1 MGEALKARA
10 HNDAEFVTK
19 ETDMRVLIMAKEGEQ
34 TQADAPPTPEA
45 MAEFMRFNEE
55 LVKAGVVVEAGRL
68 PPGSEGRRVRFDG
81 NERTVIAAPLADTKD
96 LVAGCWLR
104 QG

>member
-45 MAEFMRFNEE
+45 MAEFMKFNEE
-55 LVKAGVVVEAGRL
+55 LVKAGGVLEAGRL
-68 PPGSEGRRVRFDG
+68 PPSSGGRGGWVGGKKRPG
-81 NERTVIAAPLADTKD
+81 IGGP
-96 LVAGCWLR
+96 VAESQELGA
-104 QG
+104 